1 MQEGCTSQDRRA
13 RLDALERKYSP
24 AGRMSRFCVGR
35 LRLLWLRLFYEIVG
49 GGLVALFVS
58 PGLGLLA
65 CAVALAGELAET
77 GIILGLRRWGRLQE
91 EPERASRWLTAG
103 SFCWAAGISGAV
115 FVIWVGGGEA
125 MWVFALT
132 FLAAGTINAH
142 LVGNLHRPSLMVKH
156 LIFTA
161 VLVALFVYEVLAGA
175 EDLRILSIYASA
187 SVIITLTL
195 FGMFYRLHLQNDK
208 RHRAERELMEA
219 NIAQE
224 ESNERLRFSREDLR
238 AAVAA
243 AQELAQRAE
252 AANDAKSEFMATMS
266 HEIRTPINGIVAM
279 AEILRDTGPTPEQ
292 SSMIETIDRSAIA
305 LMGIIN
311 DVLDFSRIEAGR
323 LQVTREAF
331 APAHTVGDVVRL
343 IEPMARAKGLEFRHV
358 CAIGED
364 LRLVGDDARI
374 RQVLVN
380 LLGNAVKFTESGF
393 IALHAETQPH
403 GELARLC
410 LTVADSGVGIA
421 EQDFE
426 RIFRAFEQV
435 DGKLTRSHGGTGLGL
450 AISQRLVRAM
460 GGEIALASTPGAGSE
475 FTVTLPLARAE
486 PRLGP
491 EVPCGASGEPQEL
504 HGVRILAAEDNQTNR
519 LIIEKVLARAGADLR
534 CAEDGVEAVAAYREM
549 RPDLVLMDMSMP
561 RLNGLDATREIRAL
575 ESAEGWPR
583 CPVLALTAN
592 AFRED
597 RERCEAA
604 GMDGFLTKPIRRSA
618 LIAALADALNRGA
631 NPAAA
636 APDPEPGSPPAP
648 RAAGA
653 R

>member
-1 MQEGCTSQDRRA
+1 MQEGSTSRDRRA

-24 AGRMSRFCVGR
+24 AGRMQRFCTGR
-35 LRLLWLRLFYEIVG
+35 LNLLWLRLVYEVAG

-58 PGLGLLA
+58 PALGLLA
-65 CAVALAGELAET
+65 FAVAISGELLET
-77 GIILGLRRWGRLQE
+77 GIILCLRRWGRLHD
-91 EPERASRWLTAG
+91 EPRRASRWLTVG
-103 SFCWAAGISGAV
+103 SIGWASGISGAV
-115 FVIWVGGGEA
+115 FVIWVGGGES

-156 LIFTA
+156 LIFTV
-161 VLVALFVYEVLAGA
+161 VLLALFVYEFLSGA
-175 EDLRILSIYASA
+175 EDLRILGIYASA

-208 RHRAERELMEA
+208 RHQAERELMEA

-224 ESNERLRFSREDLR
+224 ESNERLRLSREDLR

-252 AANDAKSEFMATMS
+252 TANEAKSEFLATMS
-266 HEIRTPINGIVAM
+266 HEIRTPMNGIVAM
-279 AEILRDTGPTPEQ
+279 AEILRDTGLTPEQ
-292 SSMIETIDRSAIA
+292 ASMIETIDRSAIA

-323 LQVTREAF
+323 LQVAREAF
-331 APAHTVGDVVRL
+331 APARMVDDVARL
-343 IEPMARAKGLEFRHV
+343 IEPMVRAKGLEFRH
-358 CAIGED
+358 AAGIGED
-364 LRLVGDDARI
+364 LRLVGDDARL

-393 IALHAETQPH
+393 IELRADVQPQ
-403 GELARLC
+403 GDLAQLN

-426 RIFRAFEQV
+426 RVFRAFEQV

-450 AISQRLVRAM
+450 AISQRLVKAM
-460 GGEIALASTPGAGSE
+460 DGEIVLASTPGAGSE
-475 FTVTLPLARAE
+475 FTVKLMLARAE
-486 PRLGP
+486 STLTA
-491 EVPCGASGEPQEL
+491 EVPRSPSGEPLEL
-504 HGVRILAAEDNQTNR
+504 EGVRILAAEDNQTNR
-519 LIIEKVLARAGADLR
+519 LIIENVLTRAGADLR
-534 CAEDGVEAVAAYREM
+534 CAEDGAEAVAAYREM

-561 RLNGLDATREIRAL
+561 RLNGLDATREIRAI
-575 ESAEGWPR
+575 EAAEGWSR

-597 RERCEAA
+597 RERCEEA

-618 LIAALADALNRGA
+618 LIAALADALSRRA
-631 NPAAA
+631 NPAA
-636 APDPEPGSPPAP
+636 APDPESGNPSAP
-648 RAAGA
+648 RAARAG
-653 R
+653 